1 MTIASFF
8 CNAFGGSYI
17 IEADTP
23 GCLRTLQDPADPPLS
38 LSLQSYR
45 VSGSEDPPDPPFP
58 LSLRNSDLVVTD
70 IECWAITY
78 YYYNG
83 TTL

>member
-1 MTIASFF
+1 M
-8 CNAFGGSYI
+8 

-23 GCLRTLQDPADPPLS
+23 GRLRTLQDPPDPPLS

-45 VSGSEDPPDPPFP
+45 VSGSEDPPDPPFS

-70 IECWAITY
+70 IECCVV
-78 YYYNG
+78 
-83 TTL
+83 